1 MAEPLIITS
10 SPRSDHQI
18 DLTIELGPER
28 TQQAIQRAVRVV
40 SKKARIPG
48 FRPGKA
54 PAAHVLRVFGRE
66 AVLSEIMEDL
76 GSELIAEALEAGKY
90 DLYGEPHVE
99 DVKFDPIQIKLVLP
113 LRPTAELGDYSDIR
127 VEAPEVAVGDAD
139 VDAALEQERRARMTL
154 QEVDRPAQLGD
165 TVLVDIK
172 GTVGEDVIVDNQDW
186 ELTLRGESGWLPG
199 FDEAFVGLAAGDHKE
214 FTLRYPEDSA
224 SRYRGQEASFSVTVK
239 AVKAKAL
246 PEVNDEFAR
255 SLGDYADLSDYRAR
269 KLEEIRR
276 ERAAEAEKK
285 LTEAALE
292 ALIARATLAYPPAA
306 VDDVVKEMENE
317 LKDRLYDIGYEL
329 EDYLRLQR
337 KTLESF
343 RAELRPTAEK
353 RLQSRLALAE
363 LARRE
368 GIVISADEEQA
379 QRDSMLE
386 AVSESEERSSFV
398 EILDSE
404 VGRRFLRQDILTEKA
419 LARLRAIV
427 TGQVPAAPVSA
438 EAVGATTE
446 AVSDESSTST
456 GAGESTADEATT
468 AAEELPAAADE
479 VITPAEEALAAS
491 DETAK

>member
-10 SPRSDHQI
+10 SPRSDHQL

-28 TQQAIQRAVRVV
+28 TQQALQRAVRLV

-54 PAAHVLRVFGRE
+54 PAAHVLRIFGRE
-66 AVLSEIMEDL
+66 AVLSEIMDDL
-76 GSELIAEALEAGKY
+76 GPEVIAEALEEGKY
-90 DLYGEPHVE
+90 DLYSQPHVE
-99 DVKFDPIQIKLVLP
+99 EVKLDPIQIKLVLP
-113 LRPTAELGDYSDIR
+113 LRPTVELGDYSDIR
-127 VEAPEVAVGDAD
+127 VEAPEVTVSDAD
-139 VDAALEQERRARMTL
+139 VDAALEQERQARMTL
-154 QEVDRPAQLGD
+154 QAVDRPAQLGD

-172 GTVGEDVIVDNQDW
+172 GMVGEDVIVDNQDW
-186 ELTLRGESGWLPG
+186 ELILRGESGWLPG

-246 PEVNDEFAR
+246 PEVNDDFAR
-255 SLGDYADLSDYRAR
+255 SLGDYADLADYRAK
-269 KLEEIRR
+269 KLEEIRQTR
-276 ERAAEAEKK
+276 EAEAERK
-285 LTEAALE
+285 LTEAAIE

-306 VDDVVKEMENE
+306 VDDVVEEMEND
-317 LKDRLYDIGYEL
+317 LKDRLYDIGYDL
-329 EDYLRLQR
+329 PDYLRLQG

-343 RAELRPTAEK
+343 RAELRPVAEK
-353 RLQSRLALAE
+353 RLKGRLVLAE

-368 GIVISADEEQA
+368 GIVVSADDEEA
-379 QRDSMLE
+379 QRDTMLG
-386 AVSESEERSSFV
+386 AIQDSEERESLGGL
-398 EILDSE
+398 LDSE
-404 VGRRFLRQDILTEKA
+404 PGRQFLRQDILTEKT

-438 EAVGATTE
+438 EAAGATTE
-446 AVSDESSTST
+446 AASDEGSPLT
-456 GAGESTADEATT
+456 GSGESAGGEATT
-468 AAEELPAAADE
+468 VGEEAPAAG
-479 VITPAEEALAAS
+479 

>member
-10 SPRSDHQI
+10 SPRSDHQL
-18 DLTIELGPER
+18 DLTIQLGPER
-28 TQQAIQRAVRVV
+28 TQQALQRAVRVV

-66 AVLSEIMEDL
+66 AVLGEIIEDL
-76 GSELIAEALEAGKY
+76 GQEVIAEALEEGKY
-90 DLYGEPHVE
+90 DLYGQPHVE
-99 DVKFDPIQIKLVLP
+99 DVKLDPIQIRLVLP
-113 LRPTAELGDYSDIR
+113 LRPTVELGDYSDIR
-127 VEAPEVAVGDAD
+127 VEVPEVTVSDAD
-139 VDAALEQERRARMTL
+139 VDALLEQARQTRMTL

-186 ELTLRGESGWLPG
+186 ELILRGESGWLPG

-214 FTLRYPEDSA
+214 FTLRYPEESA

-246 PEVNDEFAR
+246 PEVNDDFVR
-255 SLGDYADLSDYRAR
+255 SLGDYADLADYRAK
-269 KLEEIRR
+269 KLDEIRR
-276 ERAAEAEKK
+276 MSEAGAQRK
-285 LTEAALE
+285 LTEAAIE

-306 VDDVVKEMENE
+306 VDDVVQEMESE
-317 LKDRLYDIGYEL
+317 LKDRLYEIGYEL
-329 EDYLRLQR
+329 EDYLRLQG
-337 KTLESF
+337 KTLDGF
-343 RAELRPTAEK
+343 RAELRPAAEK
-353 RLQSRLALAE
+353 RLKGRLVLAE

-368 GIVISADEEQA
+368 GIVVSEDEEQA
-379 QRDSMLE
+379 QRDTMLG
-386 AVSESEERSSFV
+386 AIQDSEDRGSIS

-404 VGRRFLRQDILTEKA
+404 AGRRFLRQDILTEKV

-438 EAVGATTE
+438 EAAGATAE
-446 AVSDESSTST
+446 SASDESAAATD
-456 GAGESTADEATT
+456 AGESTGDEVMT
-468 AAEELPAAADE
+468 AAEEAPA
-479 VITPAEEALAAS
+479 S
-491 DETAK
+491 GDETAK